1 MRPNGKKM
9 RPNSKKNAPKRR
21 SFAQYGDTVRQLI
34 SQEQPD
40 NGEKMSFALS
50 PSDVLASACTRPR
63 RAVHGEDQTALF
75 FPLFFSAKTIE
86 RMPKHLET
94 KIYAAIK
101 KHSCALRQ
109 M

>member
-1 MRPNGKKM
+1 
-9 RPNSKKNAPKRR
+9 
-21 SFAQYGDTVRQLI
+21 
-34 SQEQPD
+34 
-40 NGEKMSFALS
+40 
-50 PSDVLASACTRPR
+50 
-63 RAVHGEDQTALF
+63 VHGEDQTALF